1 MAIPHQPSS
10 TNKVSKNI
18 CRNLIVTPVIDMFRC
33 LFKRRDRGLHWLIAI
48 QIFLFIAYW
57 FVVYETAEMRYLYM
71 LKTFDGFSG
80 ADYSY
85 YNAYC
90 TALSFFGLLFIQPL
104 MISYDGLH
112 DALYISICLGTET
125 KSKYI
130 FKCTYSQS

>member
-1 MAIPHQPSS
+1 MTRINFDDNEPDLNPLKCQSDS
-10 TNKVSKNI
+10 
-18 CRNLIVTPVIDMFRC
+18 RE
-33 LFKRRDRGLHWLIAI
+33 
-48 QIFLFIAYW
+48 IFLFITYW

-90 TALSFFGLLFIQPL
+90 CILTVFGLLFIQPL

-112 DALYISICLGTET
+112 DALYISIYLGSET
-125 KSKYI
+125 ISNYLYYLPIYLCIKLS
-130 FKCTYSQS
+130 YSRFF